1 MLNEYQ
7 REQETLLMRKNE
19 IATRLTKESDIIA
32 NFKKLKEAT
41 EQFLDF
47 EQISA
52 NMLNQLIERIE
63 ICPPQKINGEIRQGI
78 NIIYRFIGDSIS
90 VT

>member
-1 MLNEYQ
+1 MTDEYGYTEKKHLAENYQRMLNEYQ
-7 REQETLLMRKNE
+7 KEQETLLMRKNE
-19 IATRLTKESDIIA
+19 IATRLTKESGIIA

-52 NMLNQLIERIE
+52 NMLNQLIERMVF
-63 ICPPQKINGEIRQGI
+63 G
-78 NIIYRFIGDSIS
+78 Y
-90 VT
+90 